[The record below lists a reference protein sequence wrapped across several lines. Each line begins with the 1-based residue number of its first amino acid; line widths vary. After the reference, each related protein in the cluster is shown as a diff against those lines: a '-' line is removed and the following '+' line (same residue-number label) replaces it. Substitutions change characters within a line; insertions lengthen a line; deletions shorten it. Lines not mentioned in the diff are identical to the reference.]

1 MKPLNSDYLA
11 ELEEIKKGIQASEIL
26 TKYLDEE
33 EEEDYLKMREEFEP
47 GIAEVY
53 KKVAANHPLQL
64 LSLEKTLIN
73 EEFEGM
79 YITRI
84 LGFAVLRGERN
95 ENYKYVRPQ
104 AHFEE
109 ILLAVCNSSNFD
121 IIRKRIG
128 QTIQMGFSM
137 SSDIWITN
145 LINRIANKRI
155 RYFLQGQ
162 KIPKLRQVKERK
174 IALARYQNQF
184 KNENYFAAEFPSNPV
199 ELKIFF
205 SEVKLFIENRIRLNG
220 DNSSFIPAIKNFLST
235 PEFQKTEEY
244 IQMLALYGF
253 YFTKEGTDKQ
263 ELKVHFNRA
272 RREIEDFDSKWLDLV
287 LEIHSSDNLALEP
300 VADLRL
306 AEIVDKGIDD
316 KISELYTLLEEIHN
330 KGYLHDDSIEATKV
344 FYNAHAGKSTINECV
359 RATIYKYFYRFIKN
373 LEPKAYNEYF
383 ELSKIFPTYMGIFDN
398 QQFNQ
403 NLKDLCM
410 MYIKKCLKVFVDKRG
425 KAYQDIKRFVQ
436 VTFKDLGFLKPK
448 QIVELFKTTRKR
460 VPKTT

>member
-1 MKPLNSDYLA
+1 MKPLNQEYST
-11 ELEEIKKGIQASEIL
+11 ELEEIKNAIQSSDIL
-26 TKYLDEE
+26 AKYLDEE
-33 EEEDYLKMREEFEP
+33 EEDDYLKMREEFEP
-47 GIAEVY
+47 RISELY
-53 KKVAANHPLQL
+53 KKVAENDPLQL
-64 LSLEKTLIN
+64 LSLEKTLIDDQ
-73 EEFEGM
+73 FEGM
-79 YITRI
+79 FITRI

-128 QTIQMGFSM
+128 QTIQMGFAM

-155 RYFLQGQ
+155 RYFLQSQ
-162 KIPKLRQVKERK
+162 KILKLREAKERK

-184 KNENYFAAEFPSNPV
+184 KNENYFAAEFPTTLS

-205 SEVKLFIENRIRLNG
+205 SEVKLFLEQRIRLNV
-220 DNSSFIPAIKNFLST
+220 NNKSFIPDIKKFLNHT
-235 PEFQKTEEY
+235 EFQTTEEY
-244 IQMLALYGF
+244 IEMLALYGF
-253 YFTKEGTDKQ
+253 FFSKDTSDTA

-272 RREIEDFDSKWLDLV
+272 RKEITDFDAKWLALV
-287 LEIHSSDNLALEP
+287 LEIHSGDLVLDPAADNRMSKL
-300 VADLRL
+300 
-306 AEIVDKGIDD
+306 VDKDIDD
-316 KISELYTLLEEIHN
+316 EISELYTLLDEIHG
-330 KGYLHDDSIEATKV
+330 KGYLHDDAIEATKI
-344 FYNAHAGKSTINECV
+344 FYNSHAGKSSINECV
-359 RATIYKYFYRFIKN
+359 RATIYKYFQRFIKN
-373 LEPKAYNEYF
+373 LETKDYNEYF

-410 MYIKKCLKVFVDKRG
+410 SYVKKCLKVFVDKRG
-425 KAYQDIKRFVQ
+425 KSYQDIKRFVQ
-436 VTFKDLGFLKPK
+436 VNFIDLDFLKKK

-460 VPKTT
+460 KPKTA